1 MLFDII
7 TKYTSEEKKTL
18 RNLRKE
24 ILLDLSRDHDPK
36 KIISFLN
43 KSWIIAFDD
52 QKKILHM
59 WVSNEFLLT
68 QIKKFFHKSLL
79 KIVKNRYNSPFTIQ
93 YHIYAPFQKKNDELQ
108 VNLIALFNLSIS
120 KKDEKTY
127 KKDSCSMKFA
137 NEFGVK
143 VSPDCTFD
151 NFVVWWNN
159 EFAVSAA
166 KSVAEKPW
174 ESYNP
179 LFVYGDVWLGKTH
192 ILQSIAN
199 QVLNNTDK
207 TVVYLPATNLIDI
220 IVTTTR
226 KNKLSQ
232 IYSKFANIDV
242 LILDDIQFLAWKDK
256 TQEIFLNIFNEF
268 VSSWRQIVLSWDQP
282 PKELTNVEPRLK
294 SRFAKWLIVDI
305 QKPDYETRMAILQ
318 SKLSRKWENID
329 FDLLTIIAKH
339 ITSNVRELEWAL
351 NILLTKKQLTHCEFD
366 EKSMYNCLSTLW
378 YCSNQ
383 DQQAT
388 AEDISY
394 MNTSSV
400 LSFSKIVEFVSKYY
414 DVAISDL
421 KSSKRSKEI
430 SQTRQL
436 LMSIAKNNFWR
447 TLEKIWDY
455 FGGKNHAAVIYACK
469 NFDKK
474 LKKDKNLSHDYNIII
489 EKIS

>member
-1 MLFDII
+1 MLFDIVS
-7 TKYTSEEKKTL
+7 KYTVEEKKTL
-18 RNLRKE
+18 RDLRKE
-24 ILLDLSRDHDPK
+24 VLLDLSRDHDPK

-52 QKKILHM
+52 EKKTLHM

-93 YHIYAPFQKKNDELQ
+93 YHIYSPFQKKTDDLQ
-108 VNLIALFNLSIS
+108 VNLVTLYNLSIV

-127 KKDSCSMKFA
+127 NKGSSSLQLA
-137 NEFGVK
+137 NDFGVK
-143 VSPDCTFD
+143 MMPDYTFD
-151 NFVVWWNN
+151 NLVVGWSND
-159 EFAVSAA
+159 FAISAA
-166 KSVAEKPW
+166 KSVADKPW

-179 LFVYGDVWLGKTH
+179 LFVYWDVGLGKTH
-192 ILQSIAN
+192 ILQAIAN
-199 QVLNNTDK
+199 HVLHNTKK
-207 TVVYLPATNLIDI
+207 TVVYLPATNLIDTI
-220 IVTTTR
+220 ITATR

-256 TQEIFLNIFNEF
+256 TQEIFLNIFNDF
-268 VSSWRQIVLSWDQP
+268 VTSWKQIILSWDQP
-282 PKELTNVEPRLK
+282 PKELINIEPRLK

-318 SKLSRKWENID
+318 SKLSRKGEKID

-339 ITSNVRELEWAL
+339 ITNNVRELEWAL
-351 NILLTKKQLTHCEFD
+351 NVLLTKKNLTHCEFD
-366 EKSMYNCLSTLW
+366 EKSMYSCLSTLW
-378 YCSNQ
+378 YYSN
-383 DQQAT
+383 DDREAT

-400 LSFSKIVEFVSKYY
+400 LSFSKIVEFVAKYY
-414 DVAISDL
+414 DLAISDL
-421 KSSKRSKEI
+421 KSAKRSKEI

-436 LMSIAKNNFWR
+436 LMVIAKNNFGW

-469 NFDKK
+469 NFEKK
-474 LKKDKNLSHDYNIII
+474 LKKDNNLSHDYNIIM
-489 EKIS
+489 EKVK